1 MSNNNLYKIFFAIAF
16 TMLIASLIIFFN
28 MSKVSNKP
36 QEIDEAWGSGME
48 VLGWLNGAV
57 SDVPSLA
64 LQITLETDPKQMG
77 KIEKEKLEPLLQE
90 IDTRSLEYETKYMT
104 SSEEKELYVAFRHKW
119 QDYRKQLQ
127 EVLDAGKIHNFSL
140 ANEKYKAS
148 YPTWERA
155 NLIIGELIQLNNDGA
170 KNFPKGFFV
179 TSISP
184 IIWIVFLNV
193 ISILISILISVRFA
207 FKISSQEMKDIAQL
221 LTQLNENH
229 KKPESKKE

>member
-1 MSNNNLYKIFFAIAF
+1 MI
-16 TMLIASLIIFFN
+16 
-28 MSKVSNKP
+28 
-36 QEIDEAWGSGME
+36 
-48 VLGWLNGAV
+48 
-57 SDVPSLA
+57 
-64 LQITLETDPKQMG
+64 
-77 KIEKEKLEPLLQE
+77 
-90 IDTRSLEYETKYMT
+90 

-119 QDYRKQLQ
+119 RDYRKQLQ

-170 KNFPKGFFV
+170 KNLFAV

-184 IIWIVFLNV
+184 IIWIVLLNV

-207 FKISSQEMKDIAQL
+207 FKISSQEMKDIANL

-229 KKPESKKE
+229 KKPSLKSNNRD

>member
-16 TMLIASLIIFFN
+16 MMLIASLIIFFN
-28 MSKVSNKP
+28 MSKTSNNLK
-36 QEIDEAWGSGME
+36 EIDEAWGSGME

-77 KIEKEKLEPLLQE
+77 KIEKEKLDPLLQE
-90 IDTRSLEYETKYMT
+90 IDKRCLEYETKYMT
-104 SSEEKELYVAFRHKW
+104 SNEEKELYVAFRHKW
-119 QDYRKQLQ
+119 RDYRKQLQ
-127 EVLDAGKIHNFSL
+127 ELLDAGKIHNFSL

-155 NLIIGELIQLNNDGA
+155 NLLIGELIQLNNDGA
-170 KNFPKGFFV
+170 KNVFAV
-179 TSISP
+179 TVRSP
-184 IIWIVFLNV
+184 IIWIVLLNV

-207 FKISSQEMKDIAQL
+207 FKISSQEMKDIANL

-229 KKPESKKE
+229 KKPESKSNKRE